1 MTSTAWLALLILALF
16 AHYRRERRLIYR
28 FALGAT
34 RGEKNA
40 GRAALALAA
49 VIHQRI
55 PKGKDHAFLGLA
67 FPPLLGATPGSV
79 LRHGGCCSGISR
91 LYIIAL
97 RTLGIRAAQITLY
110 HESGVGRHALVEVRT
125 GTDRWIVD
133 PTYGLHYVDGTGRPL
148 GLASLR
154 AGVVPRF
161 RPLIANERDG
171 YPPDPYYTFDYPR
184 SKTANWTMTLGRRLT
199 YAPLRFL
206 TLGGIDT
213 VRQPGILEWPQLL
226 VACGAALALVCS
238 WT

>member
-1 MTSTAWLALLILALF
+1 MTAPGWLALAILALL
-16 AHYRRERRLIYR
+16 AHYLRERRLIHR

-34 RGEKNA
+34 RGEQNP

-55 PKGKDHAFLGLA
+55 PKGRDHAFLGLG

-97 RTLGIRAAQITLY
+97 RTLGIRAAQVTLY

-133 PTYGLHYVDGTGRPL
+133 PTYGIHYVDEVGRPL
-148 GLASLR
+148 GLAGLR
-154 AGVVPRF
+154 AGVAPRF
-161 RPLIANERDG
+161 RPLRAGLRDG

-199 YAPLRFL
+199 YTPLHFL

-213 VRQPGILEWPQLL
+213 LRQPGFLEWPQLL
-226 VACGAALALVCS
+226 VACGAAVALICT
-238 WT
+238 WR